1 MEKIEQKINYII
13 GLVAGYK
20 TYIIG
25 LIAIAI
31 GLYYGDKE
39 LVLTGLGFI
48 TIRAG
53 IAKMQ

>member
-20 TYIIG
+20 TYIVGI
-25 LIAIAI
+25 IAIAI

-53 IAKMQ
+53 IAKTK